1 MKYFRSV
8 YLKCF
13 FLALAIASLGML
25 TCCAATPDTALPDIV
40 CFTCTGED
48 CQRFTATQA
57 PELAGGVFNQGDI
70 DLTGDGVPEHVRLE
84 GDQVTIHQD
93 DVEMW
98 RSPEAW
104 EVVDVALGDPNDDGR
119 NEVFV
124 VFWREDE
131 TGQRTNQPF
140 IIGYRGGY
148 YRELWGGS
156 PVGFPITEVELADVD
171 SDGIQEILVLEVGQ
185 DNSEERA
192 LAVWQWNQ
200 WWFSHVWRSEAGAYH
215 HLHVGRDEE
224 QQAMMCVFAEKE

>member
-1 MKYFRSV
+1 
-8 YLKCF
+8 
-13 FLALAIASLGML
+13 ML
-25 TCCAATPDTALPDIV
+25 TCSTPTPDAAVSDIV
-40 CFTCTGED
+40 CFICTGES
-48 CQRFTATQA
+48 CQPVAASVKLEPTSGIFTH
-57 PELAGGVFNQGDI
+57 GDI
-70 DLTGDGVPEHVRLE
+70 DLTGDGVPEHVHLE

-93 DVEMW
+93 NVEVW

-156 PVGFPITEVELADVD
+156 PVGFPITEVELADITG
-171 SDGIQEILVLEVGQ
+171 DGRQDILVI
-185 DNSEERA
+185 EERA

-200 WWFSHVWRSEAGAYH
+200 WWFSHVWRSEAGHYH
-215 HLHVGRDEE
+215 DLHVGQDEE
-224 QQAMMCVFAEKE
+224 QQVMMCVQVKKE

>member
-1 MKYFRSV
+1 
-8 YLKCF
+8 
-13 FLALAIASLGML
+13 ML
-25 TCCAATPDTALPDIV
+25 TNCAQRPDAANSDRL
-40 CFTCTGED
+40 CFTCTGKD
-48 CQRFTATQA
+48 CQRFTATEA
-57 PELAGGVFNQGDI
+57 PELAGGRFDHGAI
-70 DLTGDGVPEHVRLE
+70 DLTGDGVPEHVCLE

-93 DVEMW
+93 NVEVW

-104 EVVDVALGDPNDDGR
+104 EVEDVALGDPNDDGR

-171 SDGIQEILVLEVGQ
+171 SDGIQEILVLEVVQ
-185 DNSEERA
+185 DNSGERT

-224 QQAMMCVFAEKE
+224 QQALMCVQVEKE

>member
-1 MKYFRSV
+1 
-8 YLKCF
+8 
-13 FLALAIASLGML
+13 ML
-25 TCCAATPDTALPDIV
+25 TCSTPPPDAAVSDIV

-48 CQRFTATQA
+48 CQSLPTTEA
-57 PELAGGVFNQGDI
+57 PELAGGVFDQGAI

-84 GDQVTIHQD
+84 GAQVTIHQD
-93 DVEMW
+93 SVEVW

-156 PVGFPITEVELADVD
+156 PVGFPITEVELADITD
-171 SDGIQEILVLEVGQ
+171 DGRQDILVI
-185 DNSEERA
+185 EERT

-224 QQAMMCVFAEKE
+224 QQAMMCVQVEKE